1 MVCESVAAEGV
12 RVVFGLPGG
21 AIMPLYDVL
30 PDYPFKHILVR
41 HEQGAAHMADAYGRA
56 SGDVGVCLATSGPGA
71 TNLVTGLCNAMMDCA
86 PMVAITANVAS
97 TAIGSDAFQE
107 ADITGVTIPVT
118 KHNFLVR
125 HVKDIPM
132 VMKEAFHLA
141 RTGRP
146 GPVLV
151 DIPKDILQAEGDFVY
166 PEKTN
171 MPGYN
176 PTTQPNALQ
185 VRKAARL
192 IEEARRPV
200 IIAGHGVLISQAW
213 EELKELVEKT
223 QIPVINTLLG
233 LSSFPG
239 DHPLFL
245 GMPGMHGTVTACY
258 ASDQADLIIGVGNRF
273 DDRATGKFAAFA
285 SRAKVIHIDIDPAD
299 IGKNVGVDVPIVADC
314 KPALQALIRE
324 VGETADHSA
333 WLQQVDQWKE
343 QYPLPKATDNGLV
356 SHRQVIQELWNS
368 TQGKAM
374 VVTDVGQHQM
384 FMAQEYPF
392 LVPNSHMSS
401 GGLGT
406 MGFALPAA
414 IGAHFARPEQPIWCC
429 AGDGGFQMTCQE
441 LAVVRKFDL
450 PIKMALFNNG
460 YLGMVRQWQEL
471 FYNHNYVEVDL
482 SGSPDFVKLADAYG
496 IPAWRVDRP
505 DQVADAIKRAT
516 DEPGPAFIEFAIDPG
531 ENVFPMV
538 VTGTALAEVIPFAT
552 PKNGNGA

>member
-12 RVVFGLPGG
+12 RVVFGIPGG

-56 SGDVGVCLATSGPGA
+56 TGDVGVCFATSGPGA

-86 PMVAITANVAS
+86 PMVAITANVTSA
-97 TAIGSDAFQE
+97 AIGTDAFQE
-107 ADITGVTIPVT
+107 ADITGITIPVT

-125 HVKDIPM
+125 HPKDIAQTI
-132 VMKEAFHLA
+132 KDAFHLA

-166 PEKTN
+166 PDKPN
-171 MPGYN
+171 LPGYN

-185 VRKAARL
+185 VRRAARL
-192 IEEARRPV
+192 IEDARRPV
-200 IIAGHGVLISQAW
+200 IIAGHGVLISRAW
-213 EELKELVEKT
+213 DELKEFAEKH

-233 LSSFPG
+233 LSGFPG
-239 DHPLFL
+239 NHPLFL
-245 GMPGMHGTVTACY
+245 GMPGMHGTAYACY

-273 DDRATGKFAAFA
+273 DDRATGKFSAFA
-285 SRAKVIHIDIDPAD
+285 NHAKIVHIDIDPGD
-299 IGKNVGVDVPIVADC
+299 IGKNVAADVPIVSDC
-314 KPALQALIRE
+314 KPALQSLLKE
-324 VGETADHSA
+324 VGQCVDHSP
-333 WLQQVDQWKE
+333 WLQQIDQWKE
-343 QYPLPKATDNGLV
+343 QYPLPKAPDNGLV
-356 SHRQVIQELWNS
+356 SHRHVINALWNA

-374 VVTDVGQHQM
+374 IVTDVGQHQM

-429 AGDGGFQMTCQE
+429 AGDGGFQMTSQE

-450 PIKMALFNNG
+450 PIKIAVFNNG
-460 YLGMVRQWQEL
+460 GLGMVRQWQEL
-471 FYNHNYVEVDL
+471 FYNRNYVEVDL
-482 SGSPDFVKLADAYG
+482 SGPPDFVKLADAYG

-505 DQVADAIKRAT
+505 DQVAAAIKRAI

-538 VTGTALAEVIPFAT
+538 VSGTSLADVIPFETKA
-552 PKNGNGA
+552 NGKG